1 MNELE
6 YIKAVQYKYVVF
18 FHAKSNYIGNYN
30 PIINISNVCDFS
42 YGQTMHIWDN
52 ELNGIIPAIWYIM
65 HLPRN
70 AFDTSSCDIE
80 LLLHSHDEA
89 HNIIILP
96 FYDNEDIDN
105 ELLLLIDDVTLII
118 CEDDVLSSVQ
128 NKCKNIKTSIGLV
141 SISNL
146 NSDLLQEHW
155 KQLATQYHNMEK
167 ESEMCLID
175 PSFHLMNESERKI
188 IPLIPLANQ
197 FGYTNQLVQDI
208 KEITS
213 KHNCNKYM
221 LTMTKR
227 ILEYLNSM
235 VNADEGI
242 KARIE
247 KIVRESKLFRQLPM
261 VITFPGTMKYQYD
274 RFNRSDKLT
283 IAENEVIQSL
293 GIHRATAKK
302 AIYLELDCVPQSM
315 YTDLAALE
323 EHCKNSRNINCKYVW
338 RILSNLGK
346 KMTQVLGDNP
356 IDIVKHISHII
367 AFSDFPIG
375 LAILPNCS
383 APLCCIKPISY
394 RPLTPLT
401 RAFQYEMT
409 KERQVYLGK
418 RIKLIIAECVSK
430 NDRIRSMCDR
440 LSVLLQ
446 DIAQREN
453 SFEVEVC
460 EISSVLEFKKMLNR
474 NKDANVLLISA
485 HGRYNTNSNMA
496 GIVVGNDVWMM
507 NDSDFY
513 IPPVVLLS
521 ACHVMPRGRGAVTVG
536 DLALRAGAITVLG
549 TFIPVDVNRNAIL
562 IVRLFTEILE
572 VRKGWSDM
580 RTLDEIWCHV
590 VSTNPIHEIIAST
603 TGGISKLEVWANTR
617 RNDGSSPQEEFKM
630 DKSVGKLRCT
640 HAYEDTI
647 NILREIACKDGIG
660 DYFDSYIKSQG
671 YFPESVFYQL
681 IGAPEN
687 VFVRND
693 VFEKVFD

>member
-6 YIKAVQYKYVVF
+6 YTKTVQYKYVVI

-30 PIINISNVCDFS
+30 PIINISNMRDFS
-42 YGQTMHIWDN
+42 YGQTMHIWDD
-52 ELNGIIPAIWYIM
+52 ELNGIMPAIWYIM

-80 LLLHSHDEA
+80 LIFHSHDEA
-89 HNIIILP
+89 HNIIVLP

-105 ELLLLIDDVTLII
+105 KLSLLIDDVTLII
-118 CEDDVLSSVQ
+118 CEDDILSSVQ
-128 NKCKNIKTSIGLV
+128 NKYKNVKTSIGLV
-141 SISNL
+141 NISSL
-146 NSDLLQEHW
+146 TSDLLQEHW
-155 KQLATQYHNMEK
+155 KKLATQYHSMEK
-167 ESEMCLID
+167 DTEMCLID
-175 PSFHLMNESERKI
+175 SSFRLMNESERKI

-221 LTMTKR
+221 LAMTR
-227 ILEYLNSM
+227 RVLEIC
-235 VNADEGI
+235 NADKGL
-242 KARIE
+242 KVRTE

-261 VITFPGTMKYQYD
+261 VITFPGTMKYQYN

-315 YTDLAALE
+315 YTDLASLE
-323 EHCKNSRNINCKYVW
+323 EHCKNSRNINCNYVW
-338 RILSNLGK
+338 RILRKLGK
-346 KMTQVLGDNP
+346 DMTQVLGDNP
-356 IDIVKHISHII
+356 IDIINHISHII

-375 LAILPNCS
+375 LAILPDCS

-409 KERQVYLGK
+409 KERQVYWGK
-418 RIKLIIAECVSK
+418 RIKLIIAECISK
-430 NDRIRSMCDR
+430 NDRIRSMCDG
-440 LSVLLQ
+440 LSVSLK
-446 DIAQREN
+446 DMAQKEN
-453 SFEVEVC
+453 SFEVKVY
-460 EISSVLEFKKMLNR
+460 EISSVSEFKKMLNS
-474 NKDANVLLISA
+474 NKDADVLLISA
-485 HGRYNTNSNMA
+485 HGSYDINSNMA
-496 GIVVGNDVWMM
+496 GIVVGDDVWMM

-549 TFIPVDVNRNAIL
+549 TFIPVDVTRNAIL

-572 VRKGWSDM
+572 VRKGWSEM

-590 VSTNPIHEIIAST
+590 VCTNPIHEVIAST
-603 TGGISKLEVWANTR
+603 TGGISKLEAWANTR
-617 RNDGSSPQEEFKM
+617 RNDGSLPQEEFKM
-630 DKSVGKLRCT
+630 DKSVGRLRCT

-647 NILREIACKDGIG
+647 NILREIAYEDGIG

-681 IGAPEN
+681 IGVPEN

-693 VFEKVFD
+693 VFEEVFN

>member
-18 FHAKSNYIGNYN
+18 FHAKSNCIGNYN
-30 PIINISNVCDFS
+30 PIINVSNVRDFS
-42 YGQTMHIWDN
+42 YGQTMHIWDD

-80 LLLHSHDEA
+80 LIINSHDEA

-96 FYDNEDIDN
+96 FYDNEDTN
-105 ELLLLIDDVTLII
+105 NRLSLLLDDVTLII

-128 NKCKNIKTSIGLV
+128 NKYKNVKTRIGLV
-141 SISNL
+141 NISSL
-146 NSDLLQEHW
+146 TSDLLQEHW
-155 KQLATQYHNMEK
+155 KQLAIQYHSIAK
-167 ESEMCLID
+167 ETEMCLID
-175 PSFHLMNESERKI
+175 SSFCLMNESERKI

-197 FGYTNQLVQDI
+197 FGYTNQLVQDV
-208 KEITS
+208 KEITN

-221 LTMTKR
+221 LAMTRRVLDLINTDKE
-227 ILEYLNSM
+227 L
-235 VNADEGI
+235 
-242 KARIE
+242 KARTE

-261 VITFPGTMKYQYD
+261 VITFPGTMKHQYA

-283 IAENEVIQSL
+283 SVENEVIQSL

-302 AIYLELDCVPQSM
+302 AIYLELNCVPQSM
-315 YTDLAALE
+315 YTYLASLE
-323 EHCKNSRNINCKYVW
+323 EHCKNSKSINCNYVW
-338 RILSNLGK
+338 RILRKLGED
-346 KMTQVLGDNP
+346 MTQVLGDNP
-356 IDIVKHISHII
+356 IDIISCISHII

-375 LAILPNCS
+375 LAILPDCS

-401 RAFQYEMT
+401 RTFQHEMT

-430 NDRIRSMCDR
+430 NDRIRSMCDG
-440 LSVLLQ
+440 LSGSLK
-446 DIAQREN
+446 DMAQREN
-453 SFEVEVC
+453 SFEVKVY
-460 EISSVLEFKKMLNR
+460 EISSVSEFKEMLNS

-485 HGRYNTNSNMA
+485 HGSYDTNSNMA
-496 GIVVGNDVWMM
+496 GIVVGDDVWMM

-513 IPPVVLLS
+513 ITPVVLLS
-521 ACHVMPRGRGAVTVG
+521 ACHVMPRGKGAVAVG
-536 DLALRAGAITVLG
+536 DLALRAGAVTVLG
-549 TFIPVDVNRNAIL
+549 TFIPIDVIRNAIL

-590 VSTNPIHEIIAST
+590 VCTNPIHEVIAST
-603 TGGISKLEVWANTR
+603 TGGISKLETWANTR
-617 RNDGSSPQEEFKM
+617 RNDGSFPQEEFKM
-630 DKSVGKLRCT
+630 DKSVGRLRCT

-647 NILREIACKDGIG
+647 NILREIAYKDGIA
-660 DYFDSYIKSQG
+660 SCMIQSV
-671 YFPESVFYQL
+671 ES
-681 IGAPEN
+681 
-687 VFVRND
+687 
-693 VFEKVFD
+693 K